1 MDPGGPNL
9 TNPDPDAA
17 QGPQH
22 WFSLMQDTV
31 RKSLWL
37 MPNSQTVFRFCMCFD
52 LVQYEYKM
60 DPDVESV
67 VCFPEVSRA
76 IELSYWAK
84 QLIAH
89 EIELE
94 KMRR

>member
-1 MDPGGPNL
+1 
-9 TNPDPDAA
+9 
-17 QGPQH
+17 
-22 WFSLMQDTV
+22 
-31 RKSLWL
+31 
-37 MPNSQTVFRFCMCFD
+37 
-52 LVQYEYKM
+52 M

-67 VCFPEVSRA
+67 VCFPGVSRA
-76 IELSYWAK
+76 VVLSYGAK

>member
-1 MDPGGPNL
+1 
-9 TNPDPDAA
+9 
-17 QGPQH
+17 
-22 WFSLMQDTV
+22 
-31 RKSLWL
+31 
-37 MPNSQTVFRFCMCFD
+37 MPNNRTVFRFCMCFV

-76 IELSYWAK
+76 IELSYGAK

>member
-1 MDPGGPNL
+1 MLIHIRRSVSYRSSCP
-9 TNPDPDAA
+9 
-17 QGPQH
+17 
-22 WFSLMQDTV
+22 
-31 RKSLWL
+31 
-37 MPNSQTVFRFCMCFD
+37 
-52 LVQYEYKM
+52 QYEYKM

-67 VCFPEVSRA
+67 VCFPDVNRA
-76 IELSYWAK
+76 IELSYGAK